1 MQQVTFIEVGL
12 FVAARSKNSNSSE
25 SSVGGV
31 GAGQVSTTIGV
42 GVGQAPPEREVIL
55 YSRICLLETK
65 VNVNAHSKI
74 G

>member
-1 MQQVTFIEVGL
+1 M
-12 FVAARSKNSNSSE
+12 AAKSKNSNSFE
-25 SSVGGV
+25 SPAGGV

-55 YSRICLLETK
+55 YSTICLLEIK
-65 VNVNAHSKI
+65 VNVNAQSKI